1 MMDIAVIITLSIYLF
16 IMVSICSASFVLKR
30 ARTTRVLQGS
40 FPAPSGLRD
49 NSLGV
54 PSTSASGF
62 LSLHSSKF
70 DEIAPELVY
79 GDKDSFHKVR
89 PRLQELFKYR
99 KGLAPLQNV
108 NNCKDT
114 DVESVFLSS
123 PTSSSTG
130 DDCKLQLEEEETIV
144 AESQSATQLRVE
156 NKGRNILESV
166 LYAVYLKGRDEDA
179 AWLFEQVLRDHNICV
194 ICLEDFEDGCSIRIL
209 RCAHFF
215 HSSCLRQWLTK
226 SMQCP
231 LCKEWVYLI
240 AANTSATAYHHVDRH
255 NDIHD
260 LRLESQDYV
269 TSYRENRRSVLGM
282 FPHVMQ

>member
-1 MMDIAVIITLSIYLF
+1 MRGDSEHNGTLNDGYCSYYHTKYL
-16 IMVSICSASFVLKR
+16 SLYY
-30 ARTTRVLQGS
+30 GS

-108 NNCKDT
+108 NNCN
-114 DVESVFLSS
+114 
-123 PTSSSTG
+123 
-130 DDCKLQLEEEETIV
+130 DCKLQLEEEETIV
-144 AESQSATQLRVE
+144 AESQSATQLRLE

-231 LCKEWVYLI
+231 LCKEWVYVI
-240 AANTSATAYHHVDRH
+240 AANTSATAYHQVDRH
-255 NDIHD
+255 NDIRD